1 MVNCREV
8 LAQDKDEEAGEA
20 DESDDGE
27 KEAVDDDDADE
38 DEDEDEE
45 DAEVQESFEGNGTD
59 ICRQEVSAEKEARR
73 LIGSLWGN

>member
-27 KEAVDDDDADE
+27 KEAVDDDDAEE
-38 DEDEDEE
+38 DDDDE
-45 DAEVQESFEGNGTD
+45 DAEVQQSFEGNGTD
-59 ICRQEVSAEKEARR
+59 ICRQEVSTEKGARKMR
-73 LIGSLWGN
+73 